1 MTVPGETSEC
11 LTVFHDGS
19 CPLCR
24 REMAL
29 ARKVIEGVD
38 FVDVSLA
45 GTREVAP
52 GLRGDV
58 AMQRFHI
65 RRADGEILSGAAAF
79 IEMWSRAPRL
89 RWMRQMGQ
97 RRWLVWLLDRIYRL
111 FLYLRPA
118 ISGLLR
124 RWDG

>member
-1 MTVPGETSEC
+1 MTSAGETSEC

-24 REMAL
+24 REIGL
-29 ARKVIEGVD
+29 ARRVTESVEFI
-38 FVDVSLA
+38 DVSRA
-45 GTREVAP
+45 GTNEIVP

-58 AMQRFHI
+58 AMQRFHV

-79 IEMWSRAPRL
+79 IEMWSHAPRL
-89 RWMRQMGQ
+89 KWMRQVA
-97 RRWLVWLLDRIYRL
+97 RHRWLVWLLDKVYGL